1 MDHQKLSVR
10 ENICYGI
17 GDIGANF
24 VWTTVSMFIMVKYT
38 DDVGLSSAVAGTFMM
53 LARLLDGLTNS
64 AVFKSNFFH

>member
-24 VWTTVSMFIMVKYT
+24 VWTTVSMFIMV
-38 DDVGLSSAVAGTFMM
+38 
-53 LARLLDGLTNS
+53 
-64 AVFKSNFFH
+64 